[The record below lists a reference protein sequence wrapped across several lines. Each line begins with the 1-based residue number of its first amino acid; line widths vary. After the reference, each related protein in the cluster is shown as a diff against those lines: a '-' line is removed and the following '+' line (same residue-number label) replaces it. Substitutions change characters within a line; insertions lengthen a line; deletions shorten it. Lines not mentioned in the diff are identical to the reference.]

1 MFSLL
6 HKITHLLQSR
16 DVSNSSVST
25 GLPVPSVFLWLDC
38 DSRNGVVIQAL
49 SITLFT
55 VPQGT
60 GTTVAEAHSL
70 SLYLG
75 PATLHVLAEFQS
87 ITVFQWVGEHHTSSY
102 VYHNSILLGAL
113 NCATVA

>member
-38 DSRNGVVIQAL
+38 DSRNGAVIQAL
-49 SITLFT
+49 TTTLFT
-55 VPQGT
+55 VPQGA
-60 GTTVAEAHSL
+60 GATVAEAHSPP
-70 SLYLG
+70 LYLG
-75 PATLHVLAEFQS
+75 PAILDVLAEFQS
-87 ITVFQWVGEHHTSSY
+87 ITVSQGVGEHLTRSY
-102 VYHNSILLGAL
+102 VYHSSILLGAP